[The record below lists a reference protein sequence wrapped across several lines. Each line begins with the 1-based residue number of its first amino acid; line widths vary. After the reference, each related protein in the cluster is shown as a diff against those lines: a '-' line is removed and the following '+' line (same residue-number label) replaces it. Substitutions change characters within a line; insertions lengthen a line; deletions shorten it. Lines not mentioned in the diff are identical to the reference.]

1 MSYSMEI
8 IRFIKI
14 TADECWA
21 YATVDVLFGQ
31 IDWGYT
37 SRYSVGYTIDGEWSI
52 KEHVAVNC
60 VLYAGYANVLQ
71 ILEVMLQFNLWV

>member
-1 MSYSMEI
+1 MEI

-21 YATVDVLFGQ
+21 YATVDALFGQ

-37 SRYSVGYTIDGEWSI
+37 IDGELSI

-60 VLYAGYANVLQ
+60 VLYAG
-71 ILEVMLQFNLWV
+71 

>member
-1 MSYSMEI
+1 MEI

-21 YATVDVLFGQ
+21 YAIVDVLFGQ

-37 SRYSVGYTIDGEWSI
+37 IDGELSI

-60 VLYAGYANVLQ
+60 VLYAGYANVLE
-71 ILEVMLQFNLWV
+71 ILAVMLQFNLWV